1 MVLRLVSYPYG
12 SVRAR
17 ALAAGLLQQPQFA
30 DLINASTREQA
41 ERLLAGLPGFSG
53 VTEDSVLPDHFM
65 TFGMKIFRALPASAR
80 RLVGAYLGRSQVENL
95 KLLCRAI
102 LTGRRDL
109 VEPSLLPDGPD
120 TFATAQLL
128 AARSLAEL
136 SARLPPGAFRNLLRG
151 EMPAA
156 PEERLFFLDSALER
170 IFWTRLTERLTELPF
185 FDRLAAREILGM
197 RADIDRIRVIG
208 RGLHAGLAADTILA
222 ALPPLGTLL
231 LHKQVRKALAAADPA
246 AACRQLLSA
255 VLRSPSNERDGEAF
269 LYRRLYRHLQKF
281 LRSAPFGISVPLSAL
296 LLKELEIRDLLA
308 VLSGQRLGADR
319 RELTSLLSCL
329 EG

>member
-1 MVLRLVSYPYG
+1 
-12 SVRAR
+12 
-17 ALAAGLLQQPQFA
+17 
-30 DLINASTREQA
+30 
-41 ERLLAGLPGFSG
+41 
-53 VTEDSVLPDHFM
+53 
-65 TFGMKIFRALPASAR
+65 
-80 RLVGAYLGRSQVENL
+80 
-95 KLLCRAI
+95 
-102 LTGRRDL
+102 
-109 VEPSLLPDGPD
+109 
-120 TFATAQLL
+120 
-128 AARSLAEL
+128 LAEL

-255 VLRSPSNERDGEAF
+255 VLRSPSNERDGEVF